1 MSGNSYLQT
10 TDLPFCKGCGHS
22 IAAGNIETALEGMK
36 DLDPLDIVMVS
47 DIGCIGIIDR
57 QFATHTVHGLHGRSV
72 ALATG
77 IALGLRGK
85 GKKIIVLLGDG
96 GATIGLQHLLDAAHR
111 NLPMTVI
118 VHNNMLY
125 GMTGGQPS
133 SLTPCGYRT
142 SILPEGKPDSGIDL
156 CSLVRAAGAP
166 LAMRLLAS
174 GDFSSELRK
183 AFEYDGFSYIEL
195 LELCTSHGTKFNPG
209 KTLRKLAEDAG
220 LYLGEYS
227 SKDVVAREPT
237 AREQPVREMIPALT
251 EDSGVSLFDS
261 CPPVE
266 SWHDPAGAGTS
277 GLEAPRVRTSVVLS
291 GSAGEGIQ
299 TAAELLA
306 KAAMSCGLHVS
317 KKGSYPVTVGIGFS
331 QAEVLFS
338 SDPIR
343 YTGAASPDYI
353 VVTSSEGLG
362 KVAGQISGM
371 RSGMVLADAGL
382 ALPPTTAEVVLFPY
396 REKAGAKNAVLLAL
410 IDLLRRERAL
420 PPGALRDAMLM
431 VKGHPIDPA
440 TLEKMLES

>member
-1 MSGNSYLQT
+1 MNGNSYLQT

-22 IAAGNIETALEGMK
+22 IAANNIETALEGMK
-36 DLDPLDIVMVS
+36 DIDPLDIVMVS

-77 IALGLRGK
+77 IALGLREK

-142 SILPEGKPDSGIDL
+142 SIMPEGKPDSGIDL

-183 AFEYDGFSYIEL
+183 AFEYDGFSYVEL

-227 SKDVVAREPT
+227 SKEVVVSEPP
-237 AREQPVREMIPALT
+237 AREMIPAQT
-251 EDSGVSLFDS
+251 EASGAGLLDS

-266 SWHDPAGAGTS
+266 PWHDPEGAGIS
-277 GLEAPRVRTSVVLS
+277 GLEAPRVRTSVVLA

-331 QAEVLFS
+331 QAEVIIS

-353 VVTSSEGLG
+353 VVTSREGLG

-382 ALPPTTAEVVLFPY
+382 SLPPAAAAVVSFPY

-410 IDLLRRERAL
+410 IDMLRRERVL
-420 PPGALRDAMLM
+420 PPGALREAMLM

-440 TLEKMLES
+440 ALEKMLDS